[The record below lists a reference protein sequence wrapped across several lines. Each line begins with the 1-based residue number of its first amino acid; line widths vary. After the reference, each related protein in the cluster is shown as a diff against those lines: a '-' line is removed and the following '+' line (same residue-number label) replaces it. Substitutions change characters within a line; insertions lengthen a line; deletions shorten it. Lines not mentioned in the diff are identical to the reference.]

1 MGYGL
6 YTKFK
11 IQYTMRVAQKDDEAI
26 KLIWSQYRLKDSI

>member
-11 IQYTMRVAQKDDEAI
+11 IQYTMRAAQKDDEAI
-26 KLIWSQYRLKDSI
+26 KLPVLTPNLIY